1 MYERPELPGRA
12 LVVRPLAG
20 ADAGGER
27 TSPCLRLLH
36 ALLRSGIAPL
46 PAELV
51 VPDDLSHD
59 FKETVRAHTDIVSL
73 IGETVRL
80 QSVRGGREFIG
91 LCPFHDDHNPS
102 MRVYPDRQSYRCW
115 SCNAGGDCFTF
126 VMESDRLEFRDALE
140 LLANRAKLSVPK
152 RAGRPAPPG
161 QEKTAL
167 LEALLWAEGLF
178 HHTLLKD
185 ESAAPARAY
194 LAERGF
200 TAETMA
206 KFKLGFHPNDWE
218 WLQRKAQGRFSTEQL
233 VAAGLCGKREGS
245 GGCFDYF
252 VGRVLFPI
260 HNERGQPVGFGGRV
274 LPGTDDSF
282 GKYFNSLE
290 NPVFHKS
297 RLVYAIDH
305 AREGLKASETA
316 VVTEGYT
323 DCIIAHQ
330 AGLTNVV
337 ATLGTAL
344 TEMQVTTI
352 KRFARKVVLVYDGDQ
367 AGRDAAARAVGR
379 FLAQDVDL
387 RILTL
392 PDGQDPAE
400 YISEHGPEAFA
411 QQVAAAPEALE
422 FVFDRL
428 EAKFGFKTIDSRN
441 EVLNRVVAVLADAPR
456 LYATPREKILLGR
469 TAEKLRIKEE
479 DVRERYRKA
488 REESARRHSS
498 VRPSALSEPSLPDSD
513 NDEHISRI
521 LKGQPTRDDRLECE
535 LAQILIAVP
544 RLTDVIR
551 QSVGALEIAN
561 AAVRSIVQIYYD
573 WAELGEPVRDFSHL
587 LAALDETPSI
597 KQLAVWLDEQARI
610 KNLEFK
616 LCHDAER
623 GDDDFPLILRRLL
636 ENLQWRREEES
647 HHRTAIELSEAG
659 EGAHGLDEET
669 KRLLRQLAEFHQ
681 KRATKRTK
689 SA

>member
-1 MYERPELPGRA
+1 MPE
-12 LVVRPLAG
+12 
-20 ADAGGER
+20 GEG
-27 TSPCLRLLH
+27 TSPCSRLPH
-36 ALLRSGIAPL
+36 ALLRSGNSPL

-51 VPDDLSHD
+51 VPDDLSSD
-59 FKETVRAHTDIVSL
+59 YKETVRAHTDIVSL

-91 LCPFHDDHNPS
+91 LCPFHDDRNPS
-102 MRVYPDRQSYRCW
+102 LRVYPDRQSYRCW

-126 VMESDRLEFRDALE
+126 VMELDRLEFRDALE
-140 LLANRAKLSVPK
+140 LLANRANVPIPK
-152 RAGRPAPPG
+152 RTGRPTPPG

-178 HHTLLKD
+178 HHTLLND
-185 ESAAPARAY
+185 GSAAPARAY

-200 TAETMA
+200 TAQTIET
-206 KFKLGFHPNDWE
+206 FKLGYHPDDWE
-218 WLQRKAQGRFSTEQL
+218 WLQRKAQGRFGTEQL

-274 LPGTDDSF
+274 LPGADDSF

-297 RLVYAIDH
+297 RLVYALDH
-305 AREGLKASETA
+305 AREGLKARETA

-323 DCIIAHQ
+323 DCITAHQ

-367 AGRDAAARAVGR
+367 AGRDAAARAVSR

-400 YISEHGPEAFA
+400 YISEHGPEAFE
-411 QQVAAAPEALE
+411 QQVAAAPEA
-422 FVFDRL
+422 FDYMFDVLKGRYGL
-428 EAKFGFKTIDSRN
+428 DSLDSRQRILGG
-441 EVLNRVVAVLADAPR
+441 VLGVLAEVPKLAR
-456 LYATPREKILLGR
+456 NVREDLLLGR
-469 TAEKLRIKEE
+469 VSQRLGIAEEVVRQQYTQARNGAPRRTAAPRSNSNQQTQIP
-479 DVRERYRKA
+479 A
-488 REESARRHSS
+488 
-498 VRPSALSEPSLPDSD
+498 
-513 NDEHISRI
+513 HIERI

-544 RLTDVIR
+544 RLTDAVR
-551 QSVGALEIAN
+551 QTVGASEFVN
-561 AAVRSIVQIYYD
+561 PAVRSIMQIHYD
-573 WAELGEPVRDFSHL
+573 WAELGEAEREFSRL

-623 GDDDFPLILRRLL
+623 GDDDFPHILRRLL
-636 ENLQWRREEES
+636 ESLQWRREEES
-647 HHRTAIELSEAG
+647 HHRTAIELSAAG

-669 KRLLRQLAEFHQ
+669 ERHLHQLAKFHQ